1 MESVKMGEG
10 VRWVS
15 MTNGI
20 DSKMKLEGFKK
31 LIDLSKE
38 MAWTS

>member
-1 MESVKMGEG
+1 MENVKLGEG

-15 MTNGI
+15 MTNSTDG
-20 DSKMKLEGFKK
+20 KLKIEGYKK

-38 MAWTS
+38 MGWTS